1 MIATM
6 LTIPRRFTRPLR
18 FGVVGLSGVAVN
30 TAILWGLVSGARLP
44 VLLASALA
52 TETAILSNFLLN
64 DRWTFQAEAQHS
76 ASVLHGAFLLR
87 LLRFN
92 GVSLAGM
99 AITIAVLSVLTAD
112 GHFHLLLANLF
123 AVGTAMVWNYVV
135 NSRWTWG
142 GRSAVSSQ
150 LSAASCQQSTPPAYC
165 LPPTTDCDH
174 EVTT

>member
-1 MIATM
+1 MS
-6 LTIPRRFTRPLR
+6 LTFEPILRRFARPLR

-52 TETAILSNFLLN
+52 TEVAILSNFLLN
-64 DRWTFQAEAQHS
+64 DRWTFQAEAQYS
-76 ASVLHGAFLLR
+76 ASVLHSAFLLR

-99 AITIAVLSVLTAD
+99 AITVAVLSVLIAY
-112 GHFHLLLANLF
+112 GHFRLLLANLF

-135 NSRWTWG
+135 NSHWTWG
-142 GRSAVSSQ
+142 GQSAVSSQ
-150 LSAASCQQSTPPAYC
+150 QST
-165 LPPTTDCDH
+165 LTTNRDQ
-174 EVTT
+174 EVTTSTTQS

>member
-1 MIATM
+1 MS
-6 LTIPRRFTRPLR
+6 LTFEPIVRRFARPLR

-64 DRWTFQAEAQHS
+64 DRWTFQAGAQHS
-76 ASVLHGAFLLR
+76 ACVLHSAFLRR

-99 AITIAVLSVLTAD
+99 AITIAMLSVLTSN

-142 GRSAVSSQ
+142 GQSAVSSQ
-150 LSAASCQQSTPPAYC
+150 QSTPTA
-165 LPPTTDCDH
+165 DRH
-174 EVTT
+174 QEVTT